1 VGIAVQEFND
11 LSATLSDVLSTMLG
25 RAFRNMPVD
34 DVELASTWTQRNDAG
49 GFVLIGDPAV
59 RLRVNDLV

>member
-1 VGIAVQEFND
+1 
-11 LSATLSDVLSTMLG
+11 
-25 RAFRNMPVD
+25 MPVD